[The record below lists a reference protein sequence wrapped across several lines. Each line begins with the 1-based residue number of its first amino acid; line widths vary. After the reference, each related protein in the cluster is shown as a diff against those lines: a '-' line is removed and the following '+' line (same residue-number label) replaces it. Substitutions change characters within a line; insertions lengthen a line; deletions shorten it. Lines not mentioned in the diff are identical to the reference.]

1 MRLALKIVIVAGLS
15 LAILLPLLMIRGV
28 IHDRQR
34 FRLEAVERIARSE
47 AGRQAVAPPVL
58 VVPYTETVAV
68 EDLDAQGRVL
78 GVVNRER
85 TGTWLFFPETA
96 TLTGTLAPYSRRLGL
111 HEVRMYS
118 LGGQLGAAFEARI
131 PEEAADAVAP
141 RRIGR
146 PYLSYGIADVRGL
159 RGTPRLRVD
168 GATVA
173 VEQGAGDGLGA
184 GVHATLAPVSAGEVL
199 RVGTA
204 FEFELAGSAS
214 LAVVPLAS
222 ETRVA
227 LDSPWP
233 HPQFNGRF
241 LPQSSAI
248 GADGFRAE
256 WAVSSL
262 ASDAQRQY
270 RQGTRIDRELAS
282 LVFFEHSGANLDVL
296 GISLVDPVDAYV
308 RADRASK
315 YGVLFVL
322 LTFAAFFMFEL
333 LRQLRIHPIQYALVG
348 LALAL
353 FFLLLVSLS
362 ERIAFG
368 MAYLAASMAC
378 IGLIGLYLAAVLRS
392 RVRGFGFA
400 GMLGLLYAALY
411 GLLVSEDNAL
421 VLGAGLL
428 FVILAAVMLA
438 TRRVD
443 WYALGNA
450 PARSPTPPPP
460 HDA

>member
-34 FRLEAVERIARSE
+34 FRQEAVERIAQSE

-68 EDLDAQGRVL
+68 EDVDAQGRVL

-85 TGTWLFFPETA
+85 TGTWQFFPQTA
-96 TLTGTLAPYSRRLGL
+96 TLTGSLAPYTRRLGL

-118 LGGQLGAAFEARI
+118 LSGQLGAVFEARI
-131 PEEAADAVAP
+131 PEDAADAVAP

-159 RGTPRLRVD
+159 RGTPRLQVD

-173 VEQGAGDGLGA
+173 VEQGAGDGMGA
-184 GVHATLAPVSAGEVL
+184 GVHATLASVSAGDVL

-204 FEFELAGSAS
+204 FAFELAGSAS

-222 ETRVA
+222 DTRVA

-282 LVFFEHSGANLDVL
+282 LVYFEHSGADLDVL

-348 LALAL
+348 MALAI

-368 MAYLAASMAC
+368 TAYLAASAAC

-392 RVRGFGFA
+392 RAWGYGFA

-443 WYALGNA
+443 WYALGGA
-450 PARSPTPPPP
+450 PARGPALPPLPE
-460 HDA
+460 H

>member
-15 LAILLPLLMIRGV
+15 LAILLPLLLIRGV

-34 FRLEAVERIARSE
+34 FRLEAVERIALSE
-47 AGRQAVAPPVL
+47 AGRQAMAAPVL

-68 EDLDAQGRVL
+68 EDVDAQGRVL
-78 GVVNRER
+78 GIVHRER
-85 TGTWLFFPETA
+85 AGTWLFFPDTA
-96 TLTGTLAPYSRRLGL
+96 TLTGALAPYTRRLGL
-111 HEVRMYS
+111 HEVRMYT
-118 LGGQLGAAFEARI
+118 LTGQMSADFNARV
-131 PEEAADAVAP
+131 PRDAADAVAP

-146 PYLSYGIADVRGL
+146 PFLSYSIADVRGL

-168 GATVA
+168 GAAVA
-173 VEQGAGDGLGA
+173 VQQGAGEGMGA
-184 GVHATLAPVSAGEVL
+184 GVHATLAPVAAGDAL
-199 RVGTA
+199 RVRAA
-204 FEFELAGSAS
+204 FDLELAGSAS

-222 ETRVA
+222 DTRVV
-227 LDSPWP
+227 LDSSWP

-248 GADGFRAE
+248 GAEGFRAE

-270 RQGTRIDRELAS
+270 RQGARIDRDVAS
-282 LVFFEHSGANLDVL
+282 LLFFEHSGPDIDVL
-296 GISLVDPVDAYV
+296 GVSLVNPVDAYV

-315 YGVLFVL
+315 YGILFVL
-322 LTFAAFFMFEL
+322 LTFSAFFMFEL

-348 LALAL
+348 MALAI

-368 MAYLAASMAC
+368 AAYLAASLAC
-378 IGLIGLYLAAVLRS
+378 IGLIGVYLAAVLRS
-392 RVRGFGFA
+392 RGWGAGFA

-428 FVILAAVMLA
+428 FVILAAVMLL

-450 PARSPTPPPP
+450 PGRGPTPPPLP
-460 HDA
+460 DP